1 MPCAIMNM
9 LERNKNLKSLIKE
22 TETLNKE
29 TEGIKKKSMEILDWK
44 SA

>member
-9 LERNKNLKSLIKE
+9 LEENKNWKSLIKE

-29 TEGIKKKSMEILDWK
+29 TEDIKKKSMEILDWK